1 MKALLTNLSVFVFLL
16 LFTSC
21 DPRMVFEKNQ
31 RIPGG
36 SWDAAQPAEF
46 EVFIPDTL
54 QPFNLYVNIRNKGSY
69 SFSNLFLFITITSP
83 AGEKLT
89 DTVEFTLADSKG
101 KWYGK
106 GIGDLYFLRAPWKK
120 NIRFPHTGIYQF
132 RFTQGMRTNPL
143 PGITDIGMR
152 IEKVH

>member
-1 MKALLTNLSVFVFLL
+1 MKAPLINLSVLL
-16 LFTSC
+16 LLLLLPSC
-21 DPRMVFEKNQ
+21 DSRMVFEKNQ

-36 SWDAAQPAEF
+36 SWDASQPAEF
-46 EVFIPDTL
+46 EAFIADTL
-54 QPFNLYVNIRNKGSY
+54 KPCNLYINIRNKGSY

-89 DTVEFTLADSKG
+89 DTVECTLADSKG

-106 GIGDLYFLRAPWKK
+106 GIGDLYFMRSPWKM

-132 RFTQGMRTNPL
+132 RLTQGMRTNPL
-143 PGITDIGMR
+143 PGITDIGLR